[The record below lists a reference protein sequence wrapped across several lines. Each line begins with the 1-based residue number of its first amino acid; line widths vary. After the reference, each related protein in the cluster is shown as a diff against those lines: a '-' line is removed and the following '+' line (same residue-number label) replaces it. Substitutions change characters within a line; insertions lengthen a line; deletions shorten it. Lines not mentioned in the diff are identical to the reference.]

1 MAVLQMQRLD
11 IDKAEVAHC
20 FDCRVVVNT
29 SNCGPVAL
37 SSRLKDSHLLAAL
50 DLVQK
55 LRDDIFTDTG
65 VGQRNKMMQPVYFT
79 TDVHMFLIRMCQ
91 RCVSGFTVL
100 V

>member
-1 MAVLQMQRLD
+1 M
-11 IDKAEVAHC
+11 
-20 FDCRVVVNT
+20 
-29 SNCGPVAL
+29 VAL
-37 SSRLKDSHLLAAL
+37 SSRIKDSHLLAAL

-65 VGQRNKMMQPVYFT
+65 VGQRNNIIEPVYFT
-79 TDVHMFLIRMCQ
+79 TDVHLFLIRIRICE